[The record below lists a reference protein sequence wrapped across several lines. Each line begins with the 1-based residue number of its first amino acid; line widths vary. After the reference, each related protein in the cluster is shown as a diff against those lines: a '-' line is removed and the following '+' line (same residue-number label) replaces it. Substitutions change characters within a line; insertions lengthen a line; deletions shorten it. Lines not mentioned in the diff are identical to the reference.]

1 MYKSLDLLPIVIYYR
16 IINSG
21 DLHLLNPKNEEISQE
36 ELFILWDSLHNEFQD
51 LDDNHLSKKILMLMK
66 NYDYYILKYEIVN
79 RSVEALRFSYN
90 DYLISILKKNG
101 FRVTKSNYL
110 NDLEK
115 VENDSQGLLIKAKHF
130 KSQLPKPDNSENEE
144 KASIE
149 DILASYSTVL
159 GFHIG
164 SYLKITCREFI
175 SLKKQVTIKV
185 KQQEKQLRELK
196 NRKK

>member
-1 MYKSLDLLPIVIYYR
+1 MYKSLDLLPIIIYYR
-16 IINSG
+16 IIHSG
-21 DLHLLNPKNEEISQE
+21 DFNLLNPNNEEISQE
-36 ELFILWDSLHNEFQD
+36 ELFILWDSLHNEYQD

-79 RSVEALRFSYN
+79 RSVESLRFSYD
-90 DYLISILKKNG
+90 DYLISVLKKNG

-144 KASIE
+144 KASVE

-164 SYLKITCREFI
+164 SYLKITCREFL

>member
-79 RSVEALRFSYN
+79 RSVEALRFSYMVKIELELPIIIVPVGLT
-90 DYLISILKKNG
+90 DSISKLSAPIC
-101 FRVTKSNYL
+101 S
-110 NDLEK
+110 
-115 VENDSQGLLIKAKHF
+115 
-130 KSQLPKPDNSENEE
+130 
-144 KASIE
+144 
-149 DILASYSTVL
+149 
-159 GFHIG
+159 
-164 SYLKITCREFI
+164 
-175 SLKKQVTIKV
+175 
-185 KQQEKQLRELK
+185 
-196 NRKK
+196 

>member
-1 MYKSLDLLPIVIYYR
+1 MYKSLDLLPIIIYHR

-21 DLHLLNPKNEEISQE
+21 DLNLLNPHNEQISQE
-36 ELFILWDSLHNEFQD
+36 ELFILWDSLHNEYQD

-79 RSVEALRFSYN
+79 RSVESLRFSYD

-130 KSQLPKPDNSENEE
+130 KSQLPKPDSAENEE
-144 KASIE
+144 KPSIE

-164 SYLKITCREFI
+164 SYLKVTCREFI